1 MVDKHT
7 HEGHQRDFGWFACF
21 FEPLVNRAQLCI
33 VTRGDQC
40 GHVEGFAG
48 G

>member
-1 MVDKHT
+1 
-7 HEGHQRDFGWFACF
+7 
-21 FEPLVNRAQLCI
+21 LVNRAQLCI